1 MLKIKWC
8 GVSLIRWKKNNK
20 VKTALEYQI
29 NSEIYSICRCCWN
42 VATYKWKVHN
52 GKIEIISFVIK
63 RFVLNQPSLST
74 LEVGN
79 RFNEL
84 NHGFLFYQLIEVFMK
99 WYLYIVIYRVI
110 AFIFLFLPRNIT
122 KDLFIID

>member
-79 RFNEL
+79 RLNAL
-84 NHGFLFYQLIEVFMK
+84 NHRFLFYQLIEVFMK
-99 WYLYIVIYRVI
+99 WNLYIVVYRVI
-110 AFIFLFLPRNIT
+110 ALIFLFLPRNIT
-122 KDLFIID
+122 KDFFIID